1 MNDTVPP
8 PTSVPPR
15 NPPEV
20 FYQSGRS
27 YRTRRS
33 VIMIAVGLL
42 GATPFLLGVVN
53 HLTGK
58 SSGESSVPLMYL
70 GAAFFLLP
78 AVLIAR
84 NAILNVREVFEINSE
99 GIRSRHNFWYWS
111 QVKGLKPAKVNFEA
125 RYYIRVDLHV
135 DPRVCLLQP
144 DVAMAPRQYAEFLG
158 RVKPFLDA
166 QHPAVKL
173 EGLP

>member
-1 MNDTVPP
+1 MSNPATSPAAIPP
-8 PTSVPPR
+8 Q
-15 NPPEV
+15 NPKEV
-20 FYQSGRS
+20 FYQSSRS

-33 VIMIAVGLL
+33 VIMIVIGLL
-42 GATPFLLGVVN
+42 GATPFLLGVVK
-53 HLTGK
+53 HLTGE
-58 SSGESSVPLMYL
+58 STGGSSVPLMYL

-78 AVLIAR
+78 AVLITR
-84 NAILNVREVFEINSE
+84 NAILNVREAFEINSE

-125 RYYIRVDLHV
+125 KYYIRVDLHV

-144 DVAMAPRQYAEFLG
+144 DQAMAPRQYAEFLG
-158 RVKPFLDA
+158 RLKPFLDA